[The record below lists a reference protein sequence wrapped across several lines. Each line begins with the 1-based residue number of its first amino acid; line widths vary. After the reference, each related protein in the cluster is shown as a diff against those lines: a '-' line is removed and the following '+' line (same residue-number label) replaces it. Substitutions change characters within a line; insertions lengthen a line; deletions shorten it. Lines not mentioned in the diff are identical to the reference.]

1 MPFGRK
7 KKKRLITSI
16 YNFIKI
22 FFAFSRTKKYISL
35 SIKRIKGSPQALSLG
50 LATGIA
56 ISFTPFI
63 GLHALLAIFISWV
76 IGGSMA
82 AALIGTLFGNP
93 WTFPFIW
100 YFTFEIGQFIN
111 YGFLSYEQEFSFK
124 NIKKE
129 ISTLLV
135 ILKNI
140 IIFANIPELEEN
152 FEKLKLIPF
161 MMVGSIPLVFIT
173 WILSY
178 FSFLI
183 IFKSYRKKVK
193 KKITYEIRS
202 KY

>member
-7 KKKRLITSI
+7 KKKKLIISI

-22 FFAFSRTKKYISL
+22 FFTFSRTKKYISL
-35 SIKRIKGSPQALSLG
+35 SIKRIKGTPQALSLG

-111 YGFLSYEQEFSFK
+111 YGFLSYEEEFSFK
-124 NIKKE
+124 VIKKE
-129 ISTLLV
+129 VSTLLA
-135 ILKNI
+135 IIKNI
-140 IIFANIPELEEN
+140 IIFANIFELEEN
-152 FEKLKLIPF
+152 VAKLKLIPF
-161 MMVGSIPLVFIT
+161 MVVGSIPLVFIS
-173 WILSY
+173 WIFSY

-193 KKITYEIRS
+193 KNNI
-202 KY
+202 

>member
-16 YNFIKI
+16 LNFIKI

-35 SIKRIKGSPQALSLG
+35 SLKRIKGTPQALSLG

-56 ISFTPFI
+56 VSFTPFI
-63 GLHALLAIFISWV
+63 GLHSLLAIFISWV

-93 WTFPFIW
+93 WTFPIIW

-111 YGFLSYEQEFSFK
+111 YGFLSYEEEFSFK
-124 NIKKE
+124 IIKKE
-129 ISTLLV
+129 ILTLLV

-140 IIFANIPELEEN
+140 IVFANIPELEEN
-152 FEKLKLIPF
+152 IEKLKLIPF
-161 MMVGSIPLVFIT
+161 MIVGAIPLVFIS

-183 IFKSYRKKVK
+183 IFKSYKKKVEK
-193 KKITYEIRS
+193 K
-202 KY
+202 

>member
-7 KKKRLITSI
+7 KKKRLIISLF
-16 YNFIKI
+16 NFIKV

-35 SIKRIKGSPQALSLG
+35 SIKRIKGTPQSLSLG

-56 ISFTPFI
+56 VSFTPFV

-100 YFTFEIGQFIN
+100 YFTFEIGQFIS
-111 YGFLSYEQEFSFK
+111 YSFFLYEEEFSFK
-124 NIKKE
+124 SIKKE
-129 ISTLLV
+129 ISTLLA

-140 IIFANIPELEEN
+140 IFFANVTELEGNVEN
-152 FEKLKLIPF
+152 LKLIPF
-161 MMVGSIPLVFIT
+161 MIIGSIPLVFIS

-178 FSFLI
+178 FSSLI
-183 IFKSYRKKVK
+183 IFKSYTKKVK
-193 KKITYEIRS
+193 KNNL
-202 KY
+202 

>member
-35 SIKRIKGSPQALSLG
+35 SIKRMKGSPQALSLG

-111 YGFLSYEQEFSFK
+111 YGFLSHEEEFSFK

-161 MMVGSIPLVFIT
+161 MIVGSIPLVFIT

-193 KKITYEIRS
+193 KNNI
-202 KY
+202 

>member
-1 MPFGRK
+1 MEEK
-7 KKKRLITSI
+7 KKKRLIISI
-16 YNFIKI
+16 FNFIKI

-35 SIKRIKGSPQALSLG
+35 SIRRIKGTPQALSLG

-93 WTFPFIW
+93 WTFPLIW

-111 YGFLSYEQEFSFK
+111 YGLLSYDEEFSF
-124 NIKKE
+124 NTIKKE

-140 IIFANIPELEEN
+140 VIFANIPELEEN
-152 FEKLKLIPF
+152 VEKLKLIPF
-161 MMVGSIPLVFIT
+161 MIVGSIPLVFIT

-178 FSFLI
+178 FSFYF
-183 IFKSYRKKVK
+183 IFKSYRKKLK
-193 KKITYEIRS
+193 KK
-202 KY
+202 

>member
-7 KKKRLITSI
+7 KKKRLIISI
-16 YNFIKI
+16 LNFMK
-22 FFAFSRTKKYISL
+22 FLFAFSRTKKYIALSL
-35 SIKRIKGSPQALSLG
+35 KRFKGSPQALSLG

-63 GLHALLAIFISWV
+63 GLHALLAIFISWI

-82 AALIGTLFGNP
+82 AALLGTLFGNP

-111 YGFLSYEQEFSFK
+111 YGFLPIEEEFSFQI
-124 NIKKE
+124 IKKE
-129 ISTLLV
+129 IFTLLV

-140 IIFANIPELEEN
+140 IVFANMSELLEYL
-152 FEKLKLIPF
+152 EKLRLIPF
-161 MMVGSIPLVFIT
+161 MIIGCIPLLVGS
-173 WILSY
+173 WIFSY

-183 IFKSYRKKVK
+183 IFKSYRKKINKNSV
-193 KKITYEIRS
+193 
-202 KY
+202 

>member
-7 KKKRLITSI
+7 KKKKLIISI

-35 SIKRIKGSPQALSLG
+35 SIKRIKGTPQALSLG

-63 GLHALLAIFISWV
+63 GLHALLAIFISWI

-111 YGFLSYEQEFSFK
+111 YGFISYEEEFSFK
-124 NIKKE
+124 VIKKE
-129 ISTLLV
+129 VSTLLAIV
-135 ILKNI
+135 KNI
-140 IIFANIPELEEN
+140 IIFANIFELEEN
-152 FEKLKLIPF
+152 VAKLKLIPF
-161 MMVGSIPLVFIT
+161 MVVGSIPLVFIS
-173 WILSY
+173 WIFSY

-183 IFKSYRKKVK
+183 IFKSYKKKVK
-193 KKITYEIRS
+193 KNSI
-202 KY
+202 

>member
-7 KKKRLITSI
+7 KKKKLITSI
-16 YNFIKI
+16 YSFIKI

-35 SIKRIKGSPQALSLG
+35 SIKRIKGTPQALSLG

-93 WTFPFIW
+93 WTFPLIW

-111 YGFLSYEQEFSFK
+111 YGFLSYEEEFSFLI
-124 NIKKE
+124 IKKE

-140 IIFANIPELEEN
+140 IVFANIPEVEEN
-152 FEKLKLIPF
+152 VAKLKLIPF
-161 MMVGSIPLVFIT
+161 MVVGSIPLVLIT

-193 KKITYEIRS
+193 KNNI
-202 KY
+202 

>member
-7 KKKRLITSI
+7 KKKRLIISI
-16 YNFIKI
+16 INFIKI

-35 SIKRIKGSPQALSLG
+35 SIKRIKGTPQALSLG

-111 YGFLSYEQEFSFK
+111 YGLLSYEEQFSF
-124 NIKKE
+124 NTIKKE

-152 FEKLKLIPF
+152 VEKLKLIPF
-161 MMVGSIPLVFIT
+161 MIVGSIPLVFIT

-178 FSFLI
+178 FSFYI

-193 KKITYEIRS
+193 KK
-202 KY
+202 

>member
-7 KKKRLITSI
+7 KKKRLITST

-35 SIKRIKGSPQALSLG
+35 SIKRIKGTPQALSLG

-111 YGFLSYEQEFSFK
+111 YGFLPYEEEFSFK
-124 NIKKE
+124 IIKKE

-140 IIFANIPELEEN
+140 IVYANILELEEN
-152 FEKLKLIPF
+152 VEKLKLIPF
-161 MMVGSIPLVFIT
+161 MVVGSIPLVFVT
-173 WILSY
+173 WILAY
-178 FSFLI
+178 FSCLI

-193 KKITYEIRS
+193 KNNI
-202 KY
+202 

>member
-16 YNFIKI
+16 VSFIKI

-35 SIKRIKGSPQALSLG
+35 SIKRIKGTPQALSLG

-111 YGFLSYEQEFSFK
+111 YGFLSHEEEFSFTI
-124 NIKKE
+124 IKKE
-129 ISTLLV
+129 ISTLLI

-140 IIFANIPELEEN
+140 IVFANIPELQEN
-152 FEKLKLIPF
+152 VEKLKLIPF
-161 MMVGSIPLVFIT
+161 MVVGSVPLVIIT
-173 WILSY
+173 WIISY

-193 KKITYEIRS
+193 KNNI
-202 KY
+202 

>member
-7 KKKRLITSI
+7 KKKKLIISI

-22 FFAFSRTKKYISL
+22 FFDFSRTKKYISL
-35 SIKRIKGSPQALSLG
+35 SIKRIKDTPQALSLG

-111 YGFLSYEQEFSFK
+111 YGFLSYEGEFSFK
-124 NIKKE
+124 VIKKE
-129 ISTLLV
+129 VSTLLAIV
-135 ILKNI
+135 KNI
-140 IIFANIPELEEN
+140 IIFANIFELEEN
-152 FEKLKLIPF
+152 VAKLKLIPF
-161 MMVGSIPLVFIT
+161 MVVGSIPLVFIS
-173 WILSY
+173 WIFSY

-183 IFKSYRKKVK
+183 IFKSYKKKVK
-193 KKITYEIRS
+193 KNSI
-202 KY
+202 

>member
-7 KKKRLITSI
+7 KKKRLIISI

-35 SIKRIKGSPQALSLG
+35 SIKRIKGTPQALSLG

-111 YGFLSYEQEFSFK
+111 YGFLSYEEEFSFK
-124 NIKKE
+124 IIKKE

-140 IIFANIPELEEN
+140 IVFANIPELEEN
-152 FEKLKLIPF
+152 VEKLKLIPF
-161 MMVGSIPLVFIT
+161 MIVGSIPLVFIT

-193 KKITYEIRS
+193 KNNI
-202 KY
+202 

>member
-7 KKKRLITSI
+7 KKKKLIISI

-35 SIKRIKGSPQALSLG
+35 SIKRIKGTPQALSLG

-111 YGFLSYEQEFSFK
+111 YGFLSYEEEFSFK
-124 NIKKE
+124 VIKKE
-129 ISTLLV
+129 VSTLLAIV
-135 ILKNI
+135 KNI
-140 IIFANIPELEEN
+140 IIFANIFELEEN
-152 FEKLKLIPF
+152 VTKLKLIPF
-161 MMVGSIPLVFIT
+161 MVVGSIPLVFIS
-173 WILSY
+173 WIFSY

-183 IFKSYRKKVK
+183 IFKSYKKKVK
-193 KKITYEIRS
+193 KNNI
-202 KY
+202 

>member
-7 KKKRLITSI
+7 KKKRLISSI
-16 YNFIKI
+16 LNFIKI

-35 SIKRIKGSPQALSLG
+35 NIKRIKGTPQALSLG
-50 LATGIA
+50 LATGVA

-100 YFTFEIGQFIN
+100 YLTFEIGQFIN
-111 YGFLSYEQEFSFK
+111 YGFFSYEENFSFK
-124 NIKKE
+124 IIKKE
-129 ISTLLV
+129 ISTLLI

-140 IIFANIPELEEN
+140 IVFANIFELEEN
-152 FEKLKLIPF
+152 IENLKLIPF
-161 MMVGSIPLVFIT
+161 MIVGSIPLVLIT

-178 FSFLI
+178 FSFYI
-183 IFKSYRKKVK
+183 IFKSYKKKVK
-193 KKITYEIRS
+193 KNNL
-202 KY
+202 

>member
-16 YNFIKI
+16 LNFIKI

-35 SIKRIKGSPQALSLG
+35 SLKRIKGTPQALSLG

-56 ISFTPFI
+56 VSFTPFI
-63 GLHALLAIFISWV
+63 GLHSLLAIFISWV

-111 YGFLSYEQEFSFK
+111 YGFLSYEEEFSFK
-124 NIKKE
+124 IIKKE

-140 IIFANIPELEEN
+140 IVFANIPELAEN
-152 FEKLKLIPF
+152 VEKLKLIPF
-161 MMVGSIPLVFIT
+161 MIVGSIPIVFIT

-193 KKITYEIRS
+193 KNKI
-202 KY
+202 

>member
-35 SIKRIKGSPQALSLG
+35 SIKRMKGSPQALSLG
-50 LATGIA
+50 LATGLS

-82 AALIGTLFGNP
+82 AALIGTLLGNP

-111 YGFLSYEQEFSFK
+111 YGFLSHEEEFSFK

-161 MMVGSIPLVFIT
+161 MIVGSIPLVFIT

-193 KKITYEIRS
+193 KNNI
-202 KY
+202 

>member
-7 KKKRLITSI
+7 KKKKLIISL

-35 SIKRIKGSPQALSLG
+35 SIKRIKGTPQALSLG

-100 YFTFEIGQFIN
+100 YFTFEIGQYIN
-111 YGFLSYEQEFSFK
+111 YGFLSYEEEFSFK
-124 NIKKE
+124 VIKKE
-129 ISTLLV
+129 VSTLLAIV
-135 ILKNI
+135 KNI
-140 IIFANIPELEEN
+140 IIFANIFELEEN
-152 FEKLKLIPF
+152 VAKLKLIPF
-161 MMVGSIPLVFIT
+161 MVVGSIPLVFIS
-173 WILSY
+173 WIFSY

-183 IFKSYRKKVK
+183 IFKSYKKKVK
-193 KKITYEIRS
+193 KNNI
-202 KY
+202 

>member
-7 KKKRLITSI
+7 KKKRLITST

-35 SIKRIKGSPQALSLG
+35 SIKRIKGTPQALSLG

-111 YGFLSYEQEFSFK
+111 YGFLSYEEDFSFK
-124 NIKKE
+124 VIKKE
-129 ISTLLV
+129 VSTLLA
-135 ILKNI
+135 IIKNI
-140 IIFANIPELEEN
+140 IIFANIFELEEN
-152 FEKLKLIPF
+152 VAKLKLIPF
-161 MMVGSIPLVFIT
+161 MIVGSIPLVFIT

-178 FSFLI
+178 FSFYI
-183 IFKSYRKKVK
+183 IFKFYRKKV
-193 KKITYEIRS
+193 E
-202 KY
+202 

>member
-7 KKKRLITSI
+7 KKKKLIISI
-16 YNFIKI
+16 YNFIK
-22 FFAFSRTKKYISL
+22 FFFTFSRNKKYISL
-35 SIKRIKGSPQALSLG
+35 SIKRIKATPQALSLG

-111 YGFLSYEQEFSFK
+111 YGFFSYEEEFSFK
-124 NIKKE
+124 VIKKE
-129 ISTLLV
+129 VSTLLAIV
-135 ILKNI
+135 KNI
-140 IIFANIPELEEN
+140 IIFANIFELEEN
-152 FEKLKLIPF
+152 VTKLKLIPF
-161 MMVGSIPLVFIT
+161 MIVGSIPLVFIS
-173 WILSY
+173 WIFSY

-183 IFKSYRKKVK
+183 IFKSYKKKVK
-193 KKITYEIRS
+193 KNNI
-202 KY
+202 

>member
-7 KKKRLITSI
+7 KKKKLIISI

-35 SIKRIKGSPQALSLG
+35 SIKRIKGTPQALSLG

-111 YGFLSYEQEFSFK
+111 YGFLAYEEEFSFK
-124 NIKKE
+124 VIKKE
-129 ISTLLV
+129 VSTLLAIV
-135 ILKNI
+135 KNI
-140 IIFANIPELEEN
+140 IIFANIFELEEN
-152 FEKLKLIPF
+152 VAKLKLIPF
-161 MMVGSIPLVFIT
+161 MLVGSIPLVFIS
-173 WILSY
+173 WIFSY

-183 IFKSYRKKVK
+183 IFKSYKKKVK
-193 KKITYEIRS
+193 KK
-202 KY
+202 

>member
-7 KKKRLITSI
+7 KKKKLIISI

-35 SIKRIKGSPQALSLG
+35 SIKRIKGTPQALSLG

-63 GLHALLAIFISWV
+63 GLHALLAIFISWI

-111 YGFLSYEQEFSFK
+111 YGFLSYEEEFSFK
-124 NIKKE
+124 VIKKE
-129 ISTLLV
+129 VSTLLAIV
-135 ILKNI
+135 KNI
-140 IIFANIPELEEN
+140 IIFANIFELEEN
-152 FEKLKLIPF
+152 VAKLKLIPF
-161 MMVGSIPLVFIT
+161 MVVGSIPLVFIS
-173 WILSY
+173 WIFSY

-183 IFKSYRKKVK
+183 IFKSYKKKVK
-193 KKITYEIRS
+193 KNNI
-202 KY
+202 

>member
-1 MPFGRK
+1 MIRICN
-7 KKKRLITSI
+7 LI
-16 YNFIKI
+16 KV

-50 LATGIA
+50 LATGISV
-56 ISFTPFI
+56 SFTPFI
-63 GLHALLAIFISWV
+63 GLHALLALFISWI

-100 YFTFEIGQFIN
+100 YFTFEIGQLIN
-111 YGFLSYEQEFSFK
+111 YGFLSYEREFSFQ

-140 IIFANIPELEEN
+140 IVFANLPELEEN
-152 FEKLKLIPF
+152 IEKLKLIPF
-161 MMVGSIPLVFIT
+161 MIVGSIPLVIII

-178 FSFLI
+178 FSSLI
-183 IFKSYRKKVK
+183 VFKSYRKKVNK
-193 KKITYEIRS
+193 NNI
-202 KY
+202 

>member
-7 KKKRLITSI
+7 KKKKLIISI

-35 SIKRIKGSPQALSLG
+35 SIKRIKGTPQALSLG

-111 YGFLSYEQEFSFK
+111 YGFLSYEEEFSFK
-124 NIKKE
+124 VIKKE
-129 ISTLLV
+129 VSTLLAIV
-135 ILKNI
+135 KNI
-140 IIFANIPELEEN
+140 IIFANIFQLEEN
-152 FEKLKLIPF
+152 VAKLKLIPF
-161 MMVGSIPLVFIT
+161 MVVGSIPLVFIS
-173 WILSY
+173 WIFSY

-183 IFKSYRKKVK
+183 IFKSYKKKVK
-193 KKITYEIRS
+193 KNSI
-202 KY
+202 

>member
-7 KKKRLITSI
+7 KKKRLVTSI

-35 SIKRIKGSPQALSLG
+35 SIKRIKGTPQALSLG

-100 YFTFEIGQFIN
+100 YFTFEIGQFMN
-111 YGFLSYEQEFSFK
+111 YGFISYQQEFSFK
-124 NIKKE
+124 IIKKE
-129 ISTLLV
+129 ITTLLV

-140 IIFANIPELEEN
+140 IVFANIPELEEN

-161 MMVGSIPLVFIT
+161 MIVGSIPLVFIT

-178 FSFLI
+178 FSFFI

-193 KKITYEIRS
+193 KNNI
-202 KY
+202 

>member
-7 KKKRLITSI
+7 KKKKLIISFF
-16 YNFIKI
+16 NFIKV
-22 FFAFSRTKKYISL
+22 FFAFSRTKKYIRL

-63 GLHALLAIFISWV
+63 GLHALLAIFISWI

-111 YGFLSYEQEFSFK
+111 NGFMSYQAEFSFQS
-124 NIKKE
+124 IKKE
-129 ISTLLV
+129 IFTLLV

-140 IIFANIPELEEN
+140 VVFANILELEESVKN
-152 FEKLKLIPF
+152 LKLIPF
-161 MMVGSIPLVFIT
+161 MIVGSIPFVVIT
-173 WILSY
+173 WLFSY
-178 FSFLI
+178 FLSLT

-193 KKITYEIRS
+193 KENI
-202 KY
+202 

>member
-7 KKKRLITSI
+7 KKKTLIISI
-16 YNFIKI
+16 FNFIKI
-22 FFAFSRTKKYISL
+22 FFTFSRTKKYISL
-35 SIKRIKGSPQALSLG
+35 SIKRIKGTPQALSLG

-111 YGFLSYEQEFSFK
+111 YGFLSYEEEFSFK
-124 NIKKE
+124 VIKKE
-129 ISTLLV
+129 VSTLLAIV
-135 ILKNI
+135 KNI
-140 IIFANIPELEEN
+140 IIFANIFELEEN
-152 FEKLKLIPF
+152 VAKLKLIPF
-161 MMVGSIPLVFIT
+161 MLVGSIPLVFIS
-173 WILSY
+173 WIFSY

-183 IFKSYRKKVK
+183 IFKSYKKKVEK
-193 KKITYEIRS
+193 NSI
-202 KY
+202 

>member
-1 MPFGRK
+1 M
-7 KKKRLITSI
+7 
-16 YNFIKI
+16 
-22 FFAFSRTKKYISL
+22 
-35 SIKRIKGSPQALSLG
+35 SIKRIKGTPQALSLG

-63 GLHALLAIFISWV
+63 GLHALLAIFISWI

-100 YFTFEIGQFIN
+100 YFTFEIGQLIN
-111 YGFLSYEQEFSFK
+111 YGFLSYEEDFSFK
-124 NIKKE
+124 IIKKE
-129 ISTLLV
+129 ISTLLL

-140 IIFANIPELEEN
+140 IVFANILELEQN
-152 FEKLKLIPF
+152 VVKLKLIPF
-161 MMVGSIPLVFIT
+161 MVVGSIPVVFIT

-193 KKITYEIRS
+193 E
-202 KY
+202 

>member
-7 KKKRLITSI
+7 KKKKLIISI

-35 SIKRIKGSPQALSLG
+35 SIKRIKGTPQALSLG

-56 ISFTPFI
+56 VSFTPFI
-63 GLHALLAIFISWV
+63 GLHAFLAILISWV

-111 YGFLSYEQEFSFK
+111 YGLLSYDEEFSF
-124 NIKKE
+124 NTIKKE

-140 IIFANIPELEEN
+140 VIFANIPELEEN
-152 FEKLKLIPF
+152 VAKLKLIPF
-161 MMVGSIPLVFIT
+161 MIVGSIPLVFIT

-193 KKITYEIRS
+193 KNKL
-202 KY
+202 

>member
-7 KKKRLITSI
+7 RKKRLIISI
-16 YNFIKI
+16 LNFIKI

-35 SIKRIKGSPQALSLG
+35 SIKRIKGTPQALSLG

-111 YGFLSYEQEFSFK
+111 YGFLSYEEEFSFK
-124 NIKKE
+124 IITKE

-140 IIFANIPELEEN
+140 IVFANIPELKEN
-152 FEKLKLIPF
+152 LEKLKLIPF
-161 MMVGSIPLVFIT
+161 MIVGSIPLVFIT
-173 WILSY
+173 WIISY

-193 KKITYEIRS
+193 KNSI
-202 KY
+202 